1 VVKSIKDIK
10 RRKLIGK
17 MGAKYAKGGKTGTD
31 TVPALLTPGEVV
43 LNKDQ
48 QNRLA
53 NKMGQPSPQ
62 IFKSI
67 GVPGFEGGGKVKSK
81 KQELYSYILKKKL
94 KRK

>member
-1 VVKSIKDIK
+1 
-10 RRKLIGK
+10 
-17 MGAKYAKGGKTGTD
+17 MGTKYAQGGKTGTD

-53 NKMGQPSPQ
+53 NKMGKSGPQ

-67 GVPGFEGGGKVKSK
+67 GVPGFEGGGKVMSK
-81 KQELYSYILKKKL
+81 KKELYSYILKKKL

>member
-1 VVKSIKDIK
+1 
-10 RRKLIGK
+10 
-17 MGAKYAKGGKTGTD
+17 MGNKYAKGGRTGTD
-31 TVPALLTPGEVV
+31 TVHALLTPGEVV

-48 QNRLA
+48 QHRLA
-53 NKMGQPSPQ
+53 NRVGQSSPQ

-67 GVPGFEGGGKVKSK
+67 GVPGFQDGGKVRSK